1 MEIDFECFLKQKLLT
16 YVIIVIWFLLYLSF
30 ISHFSNLFN
39 DLDNVQ
45 MHEHHLLELLSGIIQ
60 WIDPPD
66 AVSKAIECGKSE
78 RLYPCQLLFPPNIQ
92 YFFLFSRVLK
102 FILVFFSEMLDG
114 CRALLSIATVTTPSV
129 FDQLLKSTRSVV
141 EFLIIGCLVIIYI
154 KVIVMMAFPVPC
166 YLV

>member
-1 MEIDFECFLKQKLLT
+1 M
-16 YVIIVIWFLLYLSF
+16 IIVIWFLLYLSF

-78 RLYPCQLLFPPNIQ
+78 RLYPCQLLFPPNI
-92 YFFLFSRVLK
+92 
-102 FILVFFSEMLDG
+102 
-114 CRALLSIATVTTPSV
+114 
-129 FDQLLKSTRSVV
+129 
-141 EFLIIGCLVIIYI
+141 
-154 KVIVMMAFPVPC
+154 
-166 YLV
+166 

>member
-1 MEIDFECFLKQKLLT
+1 MLFLKRLNVERVKGYILVNYCFLLT
-16 YVIIVIWFLLYLSF
+16 FSISF
-30 ISHFSNLFN
+30 CFHDF
-39 DLDNVQ
+39 
-45 MHEHHLLELLSGIIQ
+45 
-60 WIDPPD
+60 
-66 AVSKAIECGKSE
+66 
-78 RLYPCQLLFPPNIQ
+78 
-92 YFFLFSRVLK
+92 LK